1 MCKIMKELIKSH
13 TSLILDTIIDIDID
27 IDFAKYGIDT
37 ERNEVSL
44 ISHFLFH

>member
-27 IDFAKYGIDT
+27 FAKYGIDS

-44 ISHFLFH
+44 ISNFLFH